1 MHLFFWSL
9 LFRVFPQTHDYWYF
23 CGVNHN
29 RKTVMKLITSEES
42 IRKYIPNVLVS
53 VKGEVP
59 LIDKL
64 TPFLDLAEEWLS
76 HTFTSEATLDTIV
89 GYPDSSV
96 IKIYACKVVVCE
108 AFKNAVPS
116 LDLVLTPNGFG
127 IVNNSNVVPAS
138 KERVNRLIDSLE
150 AERDNAIRLLLS
162 SLPGDASWI
171 TSNQCAYFSAT
182 MFPNL
187 DICDYL
193 GCGNRQW
200 RKYQEI
206 RPSILEI
213 EEHIATQFLGTEQ
226 LDVFRKEAMSPSSTS
241 YLMKSVIRSLRAY
254 EAQVLKNKLSTSEPS
269 VCTPPTALVS
279 IVNTIR
285 NHPDEF
291 PLWHSSSIAE
301 LYKPAIFENKKKDT
315 GYWF

>member
-1 MHLFFWSL
+1 
-9 LFRVFPQTHDYWYF
+9 
-23 CGVNHN
+23 
-29 RKTVMKLITSEES
+29 MKLITSEE
-42 IRKYIPNVLVS
+42 ILRRYIPNVLAS

-64 TPFLDLAEEWLS
+64 TSFLDIAEEWVV
-76 HTFTSEATLDTIV
+76 HTFTSESMFSTIA
-89 GYPDSSV
+89 GYADANV
-96 IKIYACKVVVCE
+96 IKTYAAKVVVCE

-116 LDLVLTPNGFG
+116 LDLILTPNGFG
-127 IVNNSNVVPAS
+127 IVSNSNVAPAS

-162 SLPGDASWI
+162 SLPGDATWI
-171 TSNQCAYFSAT
+171 TSTQCEYFSAT

-193 GCGNRQW
+193 SVTHQQW
-200 RKYQEI
+200 KKYQEV
-206 RPSILEI
+206 RATLLEI
-213 EEHIATQFLGTEQ
+213 EQHIATQFLGTEQ

-241 YLMKSVIRSLRAY
+241 YLMKSVIRSLRAH
-254 EAQVLKNKLSTSEPS
+254 EAQVLKNRLSTPEPT

-279 IVNTIR
+279 IVNIIR
-285 NHPDEF
+285 NNSDVFTE
-291 PLWHSSSIAE
+291 WHNSSINQ
-301 LYKPAIFENKKKDT
+301 LFQPRIYKNEKDDK

>member
-1 MHLFFWSL
+1 
-9 LFRVFPQTHDYWYF
+9 
-23 CGVNHN
+23 
-29 RKTVMKLITSEES
+29 MKLITSEE
-42 IRKYIPNVLVS
+42 ILRKYIPNVLAS

-150 AERDNAIRLLLS
+150 AERVNAIRLLLS
-162 SLPGDASWI
+162 SLPGDATWI
-171 TSNQCAYFSAT
+171 TSNQCEYFSAT

-193 GCGNRQW
+193 GVAHQQW
-200 RKYQEI
+200 KKYQEV
-206 RPSILEI
+206 RATLLEI
-213 EEHIATQFLGTEQ
+213 EQHIATQFLGQEQ
-226 LDVFRKEAMSPSSTS
+226 FDVFRKEAMSPSSTS
-241 YLMKSVIRSLRAY
+241 YLMKYVIRSLRAY
-254 EAQVLKNKLSTSEPS
+254 EAQVLKNKLSTPEPT

-279 IVNTIR
+279 IVNIIR
-285 NHPDEF
+285 NNPDEF
-291 PLWHSSSIAE
+291 PLWHNSAVAE
-301 LYKPAIFENKKKDT
+301 LFSPKVFENKNRDT

>member
-1 MHLFFWSL
+1 
-9 LFRVFPQTHDYWYF
+9 
-23 CGVNHN
+23 
-29 RKTVMKLITSEES
+29 MKLITSEES

-64 TPFLDLAEEWLS
+64 TSFLDIAEEWVA
-76 HTFTSEATLDTIV
+76 HTFTSESTFSTIA
-89 GYPDSSV
+89 GYADANI
-96 IKIYACKVVVCE
+96 IKTYAAKVVVCE

-116 LDLVLTPNGFG
+116 LDLILTPNGFG
-127 IVNNSNVVPAS
+127 IVSNSNVAPAS

-150 AERDNAIRLLLS
+150 AERDNAISLLLS
-162 SLPGDASWI
+162 SLPGEPSWM
-171 TSNQCAYFSAT
+171 TSTQCEYFSAT

-193 GCGNRQW
+193 GVAHQQW
-200 RKYQEI
+200 KKYQEV
-206 RPSILEI
+206 RATLLEI
-213 EEHIATQFLGTEQ
+213 EQHIATQFLGQEQ

-254 EAQVLKNKLSTSEPS
+254 EAQMLKASLSPIAPS
-269 VCTPPTALVS
+269 ACIPPSALVS
-279 IVNTIR
+279 IVNCIR
-285 NHPDEF
+285 THPTEF
-291 PLWHSSSIAE
+291 PQWHNSSIYQLFQPRIDKNE
-301 LYKPAIFENKKKDT
+301 KDDK

>member
-1 MHLFFWSL
+1 
-9 LFRVFPQTHDYWYF
+9 
-23 CGVNHN
+23 
-29 RKTVMKLITSEES
+29 MKLITSEE
-42 IRKYIPNVLVS
+42 ILRRYIPNVLAS

-64 TPFLDLAEEWLS
+64 TSFLDIAEEWVAN
-76 HTFTSEATLDTIV
+76 TFTSQATFSTIA
-89 GYPDSSV
+89 GYADANV
-96 IKIYACKVVVCE
+96 IKTYAAKVVVCE

-116 LDLVLTPNGFG
+116 LDLILTPNGFG
-127 IVNNSNVVPAS
+127 IVSNSNVAPAS

-150 AERDNAIRLLLS
+150 AERDNAISLLLS
-162 SLPGDASWI
+162 SLPDEPSWMKS
-171 TSNQCAYFSAT
+171 TQCEYFSAT

-200 RKYQEI
+200 QKYQEV
-206 RPSILEI
+206 RPILLEI
-213 EEHIATQFLGTEQ
+213 EQHIATQFLGQEQ

-254 EAQVLKNKLSTSEPS
+254 EAQVLKNKLSTPEPS

-279 IVNTIR
+279 IVNIIR
-285 NHPDEF
+285 NQPEEF
-291 PLWHSSSIAE
+291 TEWHNSSIAD

-315 GYWF
+315 AYWF

>member
-1 MHLFFWSL
+1 
-9 LFRVFPQTHDYWYF
+9 
-23 CGVNHN
+23 
-29 RKTVMKLITSEES
+29 MKLITSEE
-42 IRKYIPNVLVS
+42 ILRRYIPNVLAS

-64 TPFLDLAEEWLS
+64 TSFLDIAEEWVA
-76 HTFTSEATLDTIV
+76 HTFTSESMFSTIA
-89 GYPDSSV
+89 GYADANV
-96 IKIYACKVVVCE
+96 IKTYAAKVVVCE

-116 LDLVLTPNGFG
+116 LDLILTPNGFG
-127 IVNNSNVVPAS
+127 IVSNSNVAPAS

-162 SLPGDASWI
+162 SLPGDATWI
-171 TSNQCAYFSAT
+171 TSTQCEYFSAT

-193 GCGNRQW
+193 SVTHQQW
-200 RKYQEI
+200 KKYQEV
-206 RPSILEI
+206 RATLLEI
-213 EEHIATQFLGTEQ
+213 EQHIATQFLGTEQ

-241 YLMKSVIRSLRAY
+241 YLMKSVIRSLRAH
-254 EAQVLKNKLSTSEPS
+254 EAQVLKNRLSTPEPT

-279 IVNTIR
+279 IVNIIR
-285 NHPDEF
+285 NNSDVFTE
-291 PLWHSSSIAE
+291 WHNSSINQ
-301 LYKPAIFENKKKDT
+301 LFQPRIYKNEKDDK